1 MGCLFWAQGEEF
13 EVDAFLISSS
23 LLPDNVLHRGES
35 PLTKHPER
43 KYPRSGFM
51 IEVSETWGD
60 LKPQIVDAIEFLKEN
75 ELELSRLSTYPGV
88 TKLCLDFPYERR
100 KGAVT
105 QTDSL
110 PAELLLLAGQLGIAI
125 DMTLYPATGEET
137 L

>member
-1 MGCLFWAQGEEF
+1 
-13 EVDAFLISSS
+13 
-23 LLPDNVLHRGES
+23 
-35 PLTKHPER
+35 
-43 KYPRSGFM
+43 M